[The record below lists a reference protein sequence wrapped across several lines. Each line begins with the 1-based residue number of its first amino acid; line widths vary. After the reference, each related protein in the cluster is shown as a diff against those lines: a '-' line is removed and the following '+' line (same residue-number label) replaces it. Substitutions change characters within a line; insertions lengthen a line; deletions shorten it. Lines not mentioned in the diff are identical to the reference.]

1 MSSSRVSLLVVV
13 VLGAAALRF
22 CAPVSAGDE
31 WLPITPE
38 ELKMTSEPSAPGAPA
53 VILYRQVDR
62 NDSSRA
68 ATEYNYVRIKIL
80 TEEGRNRAN
89 VEIPFTKRLENVTG
103 IRARTIRPDGSIA
116 NFDGKV
122 YEQTI
127 EKTRGIKS
135 VARTFN
141 LPDVQVGSIIE
152 YHWNLDFEDNYIF
165 SSHWILSEPL
175 FTKRAVFT
183 LRPYTRPPWT
193 LQWTWPVGLPKGTEP
208 PKEGPDHIIRM
219 TTQDVPAFVTED
231 HMPPPNELKFRVDF
245 VYHDEVPEMDVDK
258 FWKHFGKKA
267 DGKVEAFVDKRKAM
281 EEAVSSIVSP
291 SDPPEV
297 KLQKIYARVQQ
308 IQNLSYL
315 PRKSAEERKRENM
328 KEITNVEDLWKY
340 QYGSGWDITWL
351 FLGLVRAA
359 GFEAYPCL
367 VSGRSEYF
375 FHKDRVNGRELDAN
389 VVLVKANGQD
399 QYFDPGAAF
408 TPYGLLPWMETGV
421 VGLRLDRDGGTW
433 IQTPL
438 PMSEQTRME
447 RTAQL
452 KLSGEGDISGK
463 LKVTFTGLAALA
475 WRIDERNEDDASR
488 KKALEDEVKAFIPSG
503 SEAELA
509 NSPDWQNGNSPLVAE
524 FDLKVAGWASSA
536 GRRALFPTGLFSASE
551 KHLFEH
557 ADRVWPVYFRYPFRE
572 IDDFTVELP
581 QGWKVESV
589 PKVVDHDAKAVQYS
603 LTVEDESGV
612 LHIRRALRSDLVMV
626 DKDHYPVLRNFY
638 QLVKTEDEQQ
648 AVLQPAGM
656 AAAK

>member
-1 MSSSRVSLLVVV
+1 MSASRVSLLAVV
-13 VLGAAALRF
+13 VLGITALRF

-31 WLPITPE
+31 WLPVAPE
-38 ELKMTSEPSAPGAPA
+38 ELKMTSEPKALGAPA

-62 NDSSRA
+62 NDSNRA
-68 ATEYNYVRIKIL
+68 TTEYNYVRIKIL
-80 TEEGRNRAN
+80 TEEGRNHAN
-89 VEIPFTKRLENVTG
+89 VEIPFVKRFENVSG
-103 IRARTIRPDGSIA
+103 IRARTIRLDGSIA

-122 YEQTI
+122 YEQAI
-127 EKTRGIKS
+127 EKTRGTKYL
-135 VARTFN
+135 AKTFN

-152 YHWNLDFEDNYIF
+152 YHWNYDFADNKIV
-165 SSHWILSEPL
+165 SSRWILSEQL

-183 LRPYTRPPWT
+183 LKPYSRPPWT
-193 LQWTWPVGLPKGTEP
+193 LEWTWPAGLPQGTEP
-208 PKEGPDHIIRM
+208 PKEGPDHIIRL

-231 HMPPPNELKFRVDF
+231 HMPPANELKFRVDF
-245 VYHDEVPEMDVDK
+245 IYHDETPETDVDK

-281 EEAVSSIVSP
+281 EEAVASIVSP
-291 SDPPEV
+291 GDPPEV

-315 PRKSAEERKRENM
+315 PRKSAEERKHENM

-351 FLGLVRAA
+351 FLALARAA
-359 GFEAYPCL
+359 GVEAYPCL
-367 VSGRSEYF
+367 VSGRGEYF
-375 FHKDRVNGRELDAN
+375 FHKERFNGGELDAN
-389 VVLVKANGQD
+389 VVLAKVNGQD

-421 VGLRLDRDGGTW
+421 TGLRLDRDGGTW

-438 PMSEQTRME
+438 PASEQTQIE
-447 RTAQL
+447 RAAQL
-452 KLSGEGDISGK
+452 TLSSEGDLSGK

-475 WRIDERNEDDASR
+475 WRIEERNEDDASR
-488 KKALEDEVKAFIPSG
+488 KKALEDEVKAFIPSA
-503 SEAELA
+503 SEAQLA
-509 NSPDWQNGNSPLVAE
+509 NSPDWQNGNNPLVAE
-524 FDLKVAGWASSA
+524 FELKVAGWASSA
-536 GRRALFPTGLFSASE
+536 GRRELLPTGLFSASE

-557 ADRVWPVYFRYPFRE
+557 ADRVWPVYFRYPFRNV
-572 IDDFTVELP
+572 DDFTVELP

-589 PKVVDHDAKAVQYS
+589 PKVVDHDVKAVRYS
-603 LTVEDESGV
+603 LKVEDNSSV
-612 LHIRRALRSDLVMV
+612 LHIRRVLRSDLLMV
-626 DKDHYPVLRNFY
+626 DKDHYPVLRSFY

-648 AVLQPAGM
+648 AVLQPAGA

>member
-1 MSSSRVSLLVVV
+1 VSSSRVSLLVVV

-62 NDSSRA
+62 NDSGRA

-135 VARTFN
+135 VAKTFN

>member
-1 MSSSRVSLLVVV
+1 VSSSRVSLLVVV

-135 VARTFN
+135 VAKTFN

-447 RTAQL
+447 RAAQL

-603 LTVEDESGV
+603 LKVEDESGV

>member
-1 MSSSRVSLLVVV
+1 VHSSRLPSIAVIFVALVAM
-13 VLGAAALRF
+13 LF
-22 CAPVSAGDE
+22 CAPISEGDE
-31 WLPITPE
+31 WLPVSPE
-38 ELKMTSEPSAPGAPA
+38 ELKMTSEPKAPGAPA
-53 VILYRQVDR
+53 IILYRQVDR

-80 TEEGRNRAN
+80 TEEGRNQAN
-89 VEIPFTKRLENVTG
+89 VEIRFTKRLENVSG

-127 EKTRGIKS
+127 EKTRDTKYL
-135 VARTFN
+135 AKTFN

-152 YHWNLDFEDNYIF
+152 YHWNYDFEDNYIF

-183 LRPYTRPPWT
+183 IKPYSKPPWN
-193 LQWTWPVGLPKGTEP
+193 LQWTWPAGLPKGTEP
-208 PKEGPDHIIRM
+208 PKEGADRIIRM

-231 HMPPPNELKFRVDF
+231 HMPPPNELKLRVDF
-245 VYHDEVPEMDVDK
+245 VYHDEIPETDVDK

-281 EEAVSSIVSP
+281 EQAVASIVSP
-291 SDPPEV
+291 GDSPEV

-315 PRKSAEERKRENM
+315 PRKSAEEQKRENM
-328 KEITNVEDLWKY
+328 KEIANVEDLWRY
-340 QYGSGWDITWL
+340 QYGSGSDITWL
-351 FLGLVRAA
+351 FLALARAA

-375 FHKDRVNGRELDAN
+375 FSKTRGNGKELDAN
-389 VVLVKANGQD
+389 VVLVKVNGQD

-438 PMSEQTRME
+438 PMSEQTRVE
-447 RTAQL
+447 RTARL
-452 KLSGEGDISGK
+452 KLSSEGDLSGE

-475 WRIDERNEDDASR
+475 WRIEERNEDDASR
-488 KKALEDEVKAFIPSG
+488 RKGLEDEVRAFIPSG
-503 SEAELA
+503 SEAQLA
-509 NSPDWQNGNSPLVAE
+509 NSSDWQNGNGALVAE
-524 FDLKVAGWASSA
+524 FALKVPGWASSA
-536 GRRALFPTGLFSASE
+536 GRRALFPAGLFSASE

-557 ADRVWPVYFRYPFRE
+557 AERVWPVYFRYPFQE
-572 IDDFTVELP
+572 VDDFTVELP
-581 QGWKVESV
+581 QGWKIESV
-589 PKVVDHDAKAVQYS
+589 PKVVDQDAKAVQYS
-603 LTVEDESGV
+603 LKVEDSGGV
-612 LHIRRALRSDLVMV
+612 LHIRRVLRSDVVIV

-638 QLVKTEDEQQ
+638 QLVQTQDELQ

>member
-1 MSSSRVSLLVVV
+1 MSASRVSLLLAV
-13 VLGAAALRF
+13 VLGAAALRC

-62 NDSSRA
+62 NDSNRA
-68 ATEYNYVRIKIL
+68 ATEYNYERIKIL

-89 VEIPFTKRLENVTG
+89 VEIPFTKRLENISG

-116 NFDGKV
+116 NFDGKI
-122 YEQTI
+122 YEETI
-127 EKTRGIKS
+127 EKTRGTKY
-135 VARTFN
+135 VAKTFN

-165 SSHWILSEPL
+165 RSHWILSGPL

-183 LRPYTRPPWT
+183 LKPYTRPPWT
-193 LQWTWPVGLPKGTEP
+193 LQWTWPAGLPKGTEP
-208 PKEGPDHIIRM
+208 PKEGPDHVIRM

-281 EEAVSSIVSP
+281 EDAVSSMVSP
-291 SDPPEV
+291 GDPPGV
-297 KLQKIYARVQQ
+297 KLRKIYARVQQ

-351 FLGLVRAA
+351 FLALVRAA

-375 FHKDRVNGRELDAN
+375 FSKDRLNGNELDAN
-389 VVLVKANGQD
+389 AVLVKANGQD

-438 PMSEQTRME
+438 PMSEQTTME

-452 KLSGEGDISGK
+452 KLSSEGDLSGK
-463 LKVTFTGLAALA
+463 LKLTFTGLAALA
-475 WRIDERNEDDASR
+475 WRIDERNEDAASR

-509 NSPDWQNGNSPLVAE
+509 NSPDWQHGNSPLVAE

-536 GRRALFPTGLFSASE
+536 GRRALFPAGLFSASE
-551 KHLFEH
+551 RHLFEH
-557 ADRVWPVYFRYPFRE
+557 ADRVWPVYFRYPYRE

-603 LTVEDESGV
+603 LKVEDASGV

-656 AAAK
+656 AAAQ

>member
-1 MSSSRVSLLVVV
+1 MSSSRVSLLVAV
-13 VLGAAALRF
+13 VLGATALRF
-22 CAPVSAGDE
+22 CSPVSAGDE
-31 WLPITPE
+31 WQPITPE
-38 ELKMTSEPSAPGAPA
+38 ELKMTSEPGAPGAPA

-62 NDSSRA
+62 NDSNRA
-68 ATEYNYVRIKIL
+68 GTEYNYVRIKIL

-89 VEIPFTKRLENVTG
+89 VEILFTKRLENVSG

-116 NFDGKV
+116 NFDGKI

-127 EKTRGIKS
+127 EKTRDIKY
-135 VARTFN
+135 VAKTFN

-152 YHWNLDFEDNYIF
+152 YHWNLDFEDNRIYP
-165 SSHWILSEPL
+165 SHWILSEPL

-183 LRPYTRPPWT
+183 LKPFTRPPWT
-193 LQWTWPVGLPKGTEP
+193 LQWTWPAGLPQGTEP

-245 VYHDEVPEMDVDK
+245 VYHDEVPETDVDK
-258 FWKHFGKKA
+258 FWKNFGKKA

-281 EEAVSSIVSP
+281 QEAVAGIVS
-291 SDPPEV
+291 SNDPPEV

-315 PRKSAEERKRENM
+315 PRKSEEEKKRDNM
-328 KEITNVEDLWKY
+328 KEISNVEDLWKY
-340 QYGSGWDITWL
+340 QYGSGWDLTWL

-375 FHKDRVNGRELDAN
+375 FHKGRANGRELDAN
-389 VVLVKANGQD
+389 VVLVKTNGQD

-421 VGLRLDRDGGTW
+421 PGLRLDRDGGTW
-433 IQTPL
+433 IRTPL
-438 PMSEQTRME
+438 PMSEQTRLE

-452 KLSGEGDISGK
+452 KLSSEGDISGK
-463 LKVTFTGLAALA
+463 LKLTFTGLAALA
-475 WRIDERNEDDASR
+475 WRIDQRNEDDASR

-503 SEAELA
+503 SEAELT
-509 NSPDWQNGNSPLVAE
+509 NRPDWQNGNNPLVAE
-524 FDLKVAGWASSA
+524 FDMKVAGWASSA

-551 KHLFEH
+551 RHLFEH

-589 PKVVDHDAKAVQYS
+589 PKLADHDAKAVQYS
-603 LTVEDESGV
+603 LKVGDESGV
-612 LHIRRALRSDLVMV
+612 LHIQRALRSDLVTV
-626 DKDHYPVLRNFY
+626 DKDHYPVLRSFY
-638 QLVKTEDEQQ
+638 QLVRTEDEQQ
-648 AVLQPAGM
+648 AVLQPAGI
-656 AAAK
+656 AAVK

>member
-1 MSSSRVSLLVVV
+1 MSSSRVSLAVAVVFG
-13 VLGAAALRF
+13 LAALRF
-22 CAPVSAGDE
+22 SGTLSAGDE
-31 WLPITPE
+31 WQPITPE
-38 ELKMTSEPSAPGAPA
+38 ELKMTGEPKAPGASA

-68 ATEYNYVRIKIL
+68 ATEYNYVRIKVL
-80 TEEGRNRAN
+80 TEEGRNQAN
-89 VEIPFTKRLENVTG
+89 VEIAFTKAFENVSG

-127 EKTRGIKS
+127 EKTRGTKHLAKIFS
-135 VARTFN
+135 

-152 YHWNLDFEDNYIF
+152 YHWNYDFQDNYIF

-183 LRPYTRPPWT
+183 LKPYSRPPWT
-193 LQWTWPVGLPKGTEP
+193 LQWSWPVGLPPRTEP
-208 PKEGPDHIIRM
+208 PKEGRDGVIRM
-219 TTQDVPAFVTED
+219 TTEDVPAFVTED

-245 VYHDEVPEMDVDK
+245 VYHDETPERDVDK
-258 FWKHFGKKA
+258 FWKRFGRKA
-267 DGKVEAFVDKRKAM
+267 DVKVEAFVDKRKAM
-281 EEAVSSIVSP
+281 EEALASIVSP

-315 PRKSAEERKRENM
+315 PRKSEEERKRENR
-328 KEITNVEDLWKY
+328 KEINNVEDLWKS

-351 FLGLVRAA
+351 FLALARAA
-359 GFEAYPCL
+359 GFEAHPCL

-375 FHKDRVNGRELDAN
+375 FSKQRFNGMELDAN
-389 VVLVKANGQD
+389 VVLVKVAGQD

-421 VGLRLDRDGGTW
+421 AGLRLDRDGGTW

-438 PMSEQTRME
+438 PMSDETRTE

-452 KLSGEGDISGK
+452 KLGSEGDISGK

-475 WRIDERNEDDASR
+475 WRIEERNEDDASR
-488 KKALEDEVKAFIPSG
+488 KTALEGEVKASIPAG

-509 NSPDWQNGNSPLVAE
+509 NRPDWQNGNNPLVAE
-524 FDLKVAGWASSA
+524 FDLKVPGWASSA

-557 ADRVWPVYFRYPFRE
+557 SDRVWPVYFRYPFRKV
-572 IDDFTVELP
+572 DDFTVEIP

-589 PKVVDHDAKAVQYS
+589 PKGVDQDAKAVQYT
-603 LTVEDESGV
+603 LKVEDHGGV
-612 LHIRRALRSDLVMV
+612 LHIRRLLRSDLVMV
-626 DKDHYPVLRNFY
+626 DKDRYPVLRNFY
-638 QLVKTEDEQQ
+638 QLVKTDDEQQ
-648 AVLQPAGM
+648 AILQPSGT
-656 AAAK
+656 AATQ

>member
-1 MSSSRVSLLVVV
+1 MRLCCISLLASVIFAGIAVC
-13 VLGAAALRF
+13 F
-22 CAPVSAGDE
+22 SAPAHAGDE
-31 WLPITPE
+31 WQPITPE
-38 ELKMTSEPSAPGAPA
+38 ELKMASEPKAPGAPA
-53 VILYRQVDR
+53 IILYRQVDR

-80 TEEGRNRAN
+80 TEEGRNQAN
-89 VEIPFTKRLENVTG
+89 VEIPFTKRLENVSG

-127 EKTRGIKS
+127 EKTRDTKYL
-135 VARTFN
+135 ARTFN

-152 YHWNLDFEDNYIF
+152 YHWNYDFEDNYIF

-183 LRPYTRPPWT
+183 MKPYSRPPWS
-193 LQWTWPVGLPKGTEP
+193 LQWTWPAGLPKGTEP
-208 PKEGPDHIIRM
+208 PKEGVDRIIRM

-245 VYHDEVPEMDVDK
+245 VYHDEIPETDVDK

-281 EEAVSSIVSP
+281 EEAVASIVSP
-291 SDPPEV
+291 GDSPEV

-328 KEITNVEDLWKY
+328 KEIANVEDLWRY
-340 QYGSGWDITWL
+340 QYGSGSDITWL
-351 FLGLVRAA
+351 FLALARAA

-375 FHKDRVNGRELDAN
+375 FSKTRVNGRELDAN
-389 VVLVKANGQD
+389 VVLVKVNGQD

-408 TPYGLLPWMETGV
+408 TPYGLVPWMETGV

-438 PMSEQTRME
+438 PMSEQTRIE

-452 KLSGEGDISGK
+452 KLSSEGDLSGK

-475 WRIDERNEDDASR
+475 WRIEERNEDDASR
-488 KKALEDEVKAFIPSG
+488 RKGLEDEVRAFIPSG
-503 SEAELA
+503 SEAQLA
-509 NSPDWQNGNSPLVAE
+509 NSPDWQNGNGALVAE
-524 FDLKVAGWASSA
+524 FALKVPGWASSA
-536 GRRALFPTGLFSASE
+536 GRRVVPCRPFQ
-551 KHLFEH
+551 
-557 ADRVWPVYFRYPFRE
+557 RFRE
-572 IDDFTVELP
+572 ASF
-581 QGWKVESV
+581 
-589 PKVVDHDAKAVQYS
+589 
-603 LTVEDESGV
+603 
-612 LHIRRALRSDLVMV
+612 
-626 DKDHYPVLRNFY
+626 
-638 QLVKTEDEQQ
+638 
-648 AVLQPAGM
+648 
-656 AAAK
+656 

>member
-1 MSSSRVSLLVVV
+1 VGPSRRPLLAVIF
-13 VLGAAALRF
+13 LALAMLF
-22 CAPVSAGDE
+22 CARISEGDE
-31 WLPITPE
+31 WLPVTPE
-38 ELKMTSEPSAPGAPA
+38 ELKMTSEPKAPGAPA

-62 NDSSRA
+62 NDSDRA

-80 TEEGRNRAN
+80 TEEGRNHAN
-89 VEIPFTKRLENVTG
+89 VDIPFKKGLENVSG

-127 EKTRGIKS
+127 EKTRGTKYL
-135 VARTFN
+135 AKTFN

-152 YHWNLDFEDNYIF
+152 FHWNYDFQDNKLVF
-165 SSHWILSEPL
+165 SRWILSEQL

-183 LRPYTRPPWT
+183 LKPYSRPPWR
-193 LQWTWPVGLPKGTEP
+193 LEWTWPAGLPKGTEP
-208 PKEGPDHIIRM
+208 PKEGFDHIIRL

-231 HMPPPNELKFRVDF
+231 HMPPSNELKFRVDF
-245 VYHDEVPEMDVDK
+245 MYRDEIPETDVDK

-281 EEAVSSIVSP
+281 EEAVASIVSP
-291 SDPPEV
+291 GDPPEV
-297 KLQKIYARVQQ
+297 KLQKMYARVQQ

-315 PRKSAEERKRENM
+315 PRKSAEERKHENM

-351 FLGLVRAA
+351 FLALARAA

-375 FHKDRVNGRELDAN
+375 FQKARFNAGELDAN
-389 VVLVKANGQD
+389 VVLVKVNGRE

-421 VGLRLDRDGGTW
+421 TGLRLDREGGTW

-438 PMSEQTRME
+438 PGSEQTQME
-447 RTAQL
+447 RAAEL
-452 KLSGEGDISGK
+452 KLTSEGDLSGK
-463 LKVTFTGLAALA
+463 LTVTFTGLTALA
-475 WRIDERNEDDASR
+475 WRIEERNEDDASR
-488 KKALEDEVKAFIPSG
+488 KKALENEIKTFIPSA
-503 SEAELA
+503 SEVELA
-509 NSPDWQNGNSPLVAE
+509 NSPDWLNGNSPLVAE
-524 FDLKVAGWASSA
+524 FDLKIAGWGSSA
-536 GRRALFPTGLFSASE
+536 GRRALFPAGLFSASE

-557 ADRVWPVYFRYPFRE
+557 ADRVWPVYFRYPFRNV
-572 IDDFTVELP
+572 DDFTVELP
-581 QGWKVESV
+581 QGWRVESV
-589 PKVVDHDAKAVQYS
+589 PKVVDQDAKAIQYS
-603 LTVEDESGV
+603 LKVEDNSSV
-612 LHIRRALRSDLVMV
+612 LHIRRVLRSDLLLV
-626 DKDHYPVLRNFY
+626 DKDHYPVLRSFY

-648 AVLQPAGM
+648 AVLQPAGV